1 MEYVNLILG
10 IILVIAFTW
19 VLVRNSKR
27 SGFLHSLLRID
38 TIGGIVGGLYLVFAS
53 VFSLWIQ

>member
-10 IILVIAFTW
+10 MGLVIAFTW
-19 VLVRNSKR
+19 ILVRNSKR

-38 TIGGIVGGLYLVFAS
+38 TIGGIVGGIYLVLAS

>member
-1 MEYVNLILG
+1 MEYFNLILG
-10 IILVIAFTW
+10 VVLVIAFTW
-19 VLVRNSKR
+19 ILIRNSKR
-27 SGFLHSLLRID
+27 SGLLHSLLRID

>member
-10 IILVIAFTW
+10 IVLVIAFTW

-27 SGFLHSLLRID
+27 SGFFHSLLRID
-38 TIGGIVGGLYLVFAS
+38 TIGGIVGGLYLVFAA
-53 VFSLWIQ
+53 VFSLWIR